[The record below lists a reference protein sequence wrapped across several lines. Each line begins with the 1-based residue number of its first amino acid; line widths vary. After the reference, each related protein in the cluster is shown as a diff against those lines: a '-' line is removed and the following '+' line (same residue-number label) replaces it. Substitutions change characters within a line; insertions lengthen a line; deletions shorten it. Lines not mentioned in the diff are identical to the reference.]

1 MRHELM
7 VKGKD
12 KRFSHDIA
20 IDQLKTDLISEL
32 PPDAQVSKVIF
43 EGPFVVIY
51 SLNPTVLMEDG
62 DIVKSLAKS
71 LRKRIVI
78 RSDVSVRRAKEEA
91 RARIMDIVPENAEIT
106 NVIFDDELGEVIIEA
121 KKPGAVIGRS
131 GTTLREIA
139 RDISWRPR
147 VVRSPPIQSQLIS
160 SIRKTL
166 TDKSEIRR
174 QALLNIGKRIHRT
187 KVIDDEYIR
196 LTGLGG
202 FSEVGRSCMVLETAE
217 TKILIDCGTNVGS
230 REPDQMFP
238 YFNAPEFNIADIDA
252 VLITHAHLDHSGLLP
267 FLFKWGYRGPV
278 YANDATL
285 SLMTLLQKDY
295 IEVAGRE
302 NKLVPYS
309 QRDIKRM
316 ILHTITR
323 RYGEVTDLSND
334 ARLTMTPAGHILG
347 SSIMHL
353 HIGDGRYNVGIV
365 NDFKGRRSRL
375 LDRANTKFPRLEAIV
390 MESTYGGPRDI
401 MPKRGDAE
409 IQLIKIIN
417 QTVKRGG
424 KVLIPSLAVGRPQEL
439 MIVLANYYRKRQ
451 LVDVPVHL
459 DGLIAE
465 ATAIHSCHPE
475 YLSTYLQDQI
485 FNEGQNPFL
494 CDIFHRVENQS
505 DRQSILTGKPVVIM
519 ATSGMLTGGNSV
531 EYFKGLAE
539 DPRNSIVFVSY
550 QAEGTLGRRIAS
562 GVKEIRS
569 IEDGRMKMLQVKME
583 IHQIDGFSGH
593 SDRGEIMNYF
603 RELTP
608 KPERVVLIHGQRKKS
623 QNLAKAL
630 SKRYNVKVEVP
641 LNLETLRF
649 N

>member
-1 MRHELM
+1 MTKE
-7 VKGKD
+7 KD
-12 KRFSHDIA
+12 KQFSRELA
-20 IDQLKTDLISEL
+20 IDQLKADLISEL
-32 PPDAQVSKVIF
+32 PPNAQVSKVVF

-78 RSDVSVRRAKEEA
+78 RSDVSVRRAKDEA
-91 RARIMDIVPENAEIT
+91 VARIMEIVPENAEIT
-106 NVIFDDELGEVIIEA
+106 NIIFDDELGEAIIEA

-131 GTTLREIA
+131 GATLREIA
-139 RDISWRPR
+139 SDISWRPR
-147 VVRSPPIQSQLIS
+147 VVRSPPIQSQLIN
-160 SIRKTL
+160 SIRSTL
-166 TDKSEIRR
+166 TNKSEIRKH
-174 QALLNIGKRIHRT
+174 ALLNIGKRIHRPR
-187 KVIDDEYIR
+187 VIEDEYIR

-202 FSEVGRSCMVLETAE
+202 FSEVGRSCFLLETAE
-217 TKILIDCGTNVGS
+217 TKILVDCGTNVGS
-230 REPDQMFP
+230 REPDQIFP
-238 YFNAPEFNIADIDA
+238 FFNVSEFNIAELDA
-252 VLITHAHLDHSGLLP
+252 VLITHAHLDHSGMLP

-309 QRDIKRM
+309 QRDIRRM

-334 ARLTMTPAGHILG
+334 VRLTMTPAGHILG
-347 SSIMHL
+347 SSIMHM
-353 HIGDGRYNVGIV
+353 HIGDGKYNIAIA
-365 NDFKGRRSRL
+365 NDFKGKRSRL
-375 LDRANTKFPRLEAIV
+375 LDRANTKFPRLEAII

-401 MPKRGDAE
+401 MPKRNDAE
-409 IQLIKIIN
+409 IQLVKIIN
-417 QTVKRGG
+417 QTVRRGG

-439 MIVLANYYRKRQ
+439 MVVLANYYRKRQ
-451 LVDVPVHL
+451 LVDVPIYL
-459 DGLIAE
+459 DGLISE

-475 YLSTYLQDQI
+475 YLSSYLQDQI
-485 FNEGQNPFL
+485 FNEGNNPFL
-494 CDIFHRVENQS
+494 SEIFNTVDDHNERH
-505 DRQSILTGKPVVIM
+505 SILTGKPVVIM

-531 EYFKGLAE
+531 EYFKEMAE
-539 DPRNSIVFVSY
+539 DSRNSIVFVSY

-569 IEDGRMKMLQVKME
+569 IEEGRMKMLQVKMD

-593 SDRGEIMNYF
+593 SDRAEIMNYF
-603 RELTP
+603 RELSP

-623 QNLAKAL
+623 QSLAQAI
-630 SKRYNVKVEVP
+630 SKRYHVKVDVP

>member
-1 MRHELM
+1 M
-7 VKGKD
+7 VREKD
-12 KRFSHDIA
+12 IRFSRELA
-20 IDQLKTDLISEL
+20 IDQLKADLISQL
-32 PPDAQVSKVIF
+32 PPDAQVSTVLF

-51 SLNPTVLMEDG
+51 SLNPTVLMENG
-62 DIVKSLAKS
+62 DIVKSLARS

-78 RSDVSVRRAKEEA
+78 RSDVTVRRSKEEA
-91 RARIMDIVPENAEIT
+91 RARIMEIVPENAEIT
-106 NVIFDDELGEVIIEA
+106 GIIFDDELGDVIIEA

-131 GTTLREIA
+131 GATLREIT
-139 RDISWRPR
+139 RDISWRPK
-147 VVRSPPIQSQLIS
+147 VVRSPPIQSELIN
-160 SIRKTL
+160 SIRRTL
-166 TDKSEIRR
+166 TSESETRR
-174 QALLNIGKRIHRT
+174 NALLNIGKRIHRP
-187 KVIDDEYIR
+187 KVIEDEFIR

-202 FSEVGRSCMVLETAE
+202 FSEVGRSCMLLETAE
-217 TKILIDCGTNVGS
+217 TKILVDCGTNVGS

-238 YFNAPEFNIADIDA
+238 FFNASEFDLTEIDA
-252 VLITHAHLDHSGLLP
+252 VLVTHAHLDHCGLIP
-267 FLFKWGYRGPV
+267 FLYKWGYRGPV
-278 YANDATL
+278 YSNDATL

-295 IEVAGRE
+295 IEVAARE
-302 NKLVPYS
+302 NRLVPYS
-309 QRDIKRM
+309 QRDIKKM

-334 ARLTMTPAGHILG
+334 IRLTMTPAGHILG

-353 HIGDGRYNVGIV
+353 HIGDGRYNLAIA
-365 NDFKGRRSRL
+365 NDFKGKRSRL
-375 LDRANTKFPRLEAIV
+375 LDRANTKFPRLECII

-401 MPKRGDAE
+401 MPRRNDAE

-417 QTVKRGG
+417 QTVRRGG

-439 MIVLANYYRKRQ
+439 MVVLANYFRKHK
-451 LVDVPVHL
+451 LVEVPVYL

-475 YLSTYLQDQI
+475 YLSSYLQDQI

-494 CDIFHRVENQS
+494 SEIFHNVDNQS
-505 DRQSILTGKPVVIM
+505 ERQAIIYGKPAVIM

-531 EYFKGLAE
+531 EYFRDMAE
-539 DPRNSIVFVSY
+539 DSRNSIVFVSY

-569 IEDGRMKMLQVKME
+569 IEDGRMKMLQVKMD

-593 SDRGEIMNYF
+593 SDRGEIMNFF
-603 RELTP
+603 RELSP
-608 KPERVVLIHGQRKKS
+608 KPERVVLIHGKRKKS
-623 QNLAKAL
+623 QSLGQAL
-630 SKRYNVKVEVP
+630 SKRYHIKVEVP
-641 LNLETLRF
+641 QNLETIRF

>member
-1 MRHELM
+1 M
-7 VKGKD
+7 VKEKE
-12 KRFSHDIA
+12 KQFSRELA
-20 IDQLKTDLISEL
+20 IEQLKADLISEL
-32 PPDAQVSKVIF
+32 PPDAQVSKVVF

-51 SLNPTVLMEDG
+51 SLNPTVLMENG

-78 RSDVSVRRAKEEA
+78 RSDLSVRRAKDEA
-91 RARIMDIVPENAEIT
+91 RARIMEIVPENAEIT

-139 RDISWRPR
+139 RDSMWRPR
-147 VVRSPPIQSQLIS
+147 VVRSPPIQSQLIN

-166 TDKSEIRR
+166 TDKSEIRK
-174 QALLNIGKRIHRT
+174 QALLNIGKRIHRP
-187 KVIDDEYIR
+187 KVIEDEYIR

-202 FSEVGRSCMVLETAE
+202 FSEVGRSCMLLETAE
-217 TKILIDCGTNVGS
+217 TKILIDCGINVGS

-238 YFNAPEFNIADIDA
+238 YFNVPEFDIADIDA
-252 VLITHAHLDHSGLLP
+252 VLITHAHLDHCGVLP
-267 FLFKWGYRGPV
+267 YLFKWGYRGPV

-302 NKLVPYS
+302 SRLVPYS

-334 ARLTMTPAGHILG
+334 IRLTMTPAGHILG
-347 SSIMHL
+347 SSIMHM
-353 HIGDGRYNVGIV
+353 HVGDGRYNIAIA
-365 NDFKGRRSRL
+365 NDFKGKRSRL

-390 MESTYGGPRDI
+390 MESTYAGPRDN

-409 IQLIKIIN
+409 IQLVKIIN

-424 KVLIPSLAVGRPQEL
+424 KVLIPSLAIGRPQEL
-439 MIVLANYYRKRQ
+439 MVVLANYYRKHQ
-451 LVDVPVHL
+451 LVDVPICL

-475 YLSTYLQDQI
+475 YLSSYLQDQI
-485 FNEGQNPFL
+485 FNEGHNPFL
-494 CDIFHRVENQS
+494 SEIFHRVDNQS
-505 DRQSILTGKPVVIM
+505 ERQSIVNGKPVVIL

-531 EYFKGLAE
+531 EYFKELAT
-539 DPRNSIVFVSY
+539 DPRNSIVFVSF

-569 IEDGRMKMLQVKME
+569 IEDGRMKMLPVKME

-593 SDRGEIMNYF
+593 SDRGEIINFF
-603 RELTP
+603 RELSP

-623 QNLAKAL
+623 QSLAQAL
-630 SKRYNVKVEVP
+630 SKRYHVKVDVP
-641 LNLETLRF
+641 SNLETIRF

>member
-1 MRHELM
+1 M
-7 VKGKD
+7 VKEKD
-12 KRFSHDIA
+12 KQFSRELA
-20 IDQLKTDLISEL
+20 IDHLKADLISEL
-32 PPDAQVSKVIF
+32 PPNAQVSKVVF

-51 SLNPTVLMEDG
+51 SLNPADLMENG

-78 RSDVSVRRAKEEA
+78 RSDVTVRREKEEA
-91 RARIMDIVPENAEIT
+91 RARILEIVPENAEIT
-106 NVIFDDELGEVIIEA
+106 NMIFEDELGEVIIEA

-131 GTTLREIA
+131 GTTLREIY
-139 RDISWRPR
+139 REISWRPK
-147 VVRSPPIQSQLIS
+147 VVRSPPIQSQLIK
-160 SIRKTL
+160 SIRNTL
-166 TDKSEIRR
+166 TAESELRKH
-174 QALLNIGKRIHRT
+174 ALLNIGKRIHRA
-187 KVIDDEYIR
+187 KVIYDSYIR

-202 FSEVGRSCMVLETAE
+202 FSEVGRSCMLLETAE
-217 TKILIDCGTNVGS
+217 TKILIDCGFNVGS

-238 YFNAPEFNIADIDA
+238 FFNAPEFDIADVDA
-252 VLITHAHLDHSGLLP
+252 VIVTHAHLDHSGLIP
-267 FLFKWGYRGPV
+267 FLYKWGYRGPV

-295 IEVAGRE
+295 IEVAERE
-302 NKLVPYS
+302 SKLVPYS
-309 QRDIKRM
+309 QRDIKNM

-334 ARLTMTPAGHILG
+334 IRLTMTPAGHILG
-347 SSIMHL
+347 SSIIHV
-353 HIGDGRYNVGIV
+353 HIGDGRYNLAIA

-375 LDRANTKFPRLEAIV
+375 LDRANTKFPRLEAIIL
-390 MESTYGGPRDI
+390 ESTYAGPRDI
-401 MPKRGDAE
+401 MPKRDDAE
-409 IQLIKIIN
+409 IQLVKIIN
-417 QTVKRGG
+417 QTTRRGG
-424 KVLIPSLAVGRPQEL
+424 KVLIPSLAVGRAQEL
-439 MIVLANYYRKRQ
+439 MVVLANFHRKRKMAE
-451 LVDVPVHL
+451 VPVYL

-475 YLSTYLQDQI
+475 YLSSYLQDQI
-485 FNEGQNPFL
+485 FNEGYNPFL
-494 CDIFHRVENQS
+494 SEIFNPVDNQS
-505 DRQSILTGKPVVIM
+505 KRKSIVEGKPAVIM

-531 EYFKGLAE
+531 EYFKDLAE

-569 IEDGRMKMLQVKME
+569 IEDGRMMMLPVKME

-593 SDRGEIMNYF
+593 SDRNEIMNYF
-603 RELTP
+603 RELSP
-608 KPERVVLIHGQRKKS
+608 KPERVVLIHGQRNKS
-623 QNLAKAL
+623 QSLAQAL
-630 SKRYNVKVEVP
+630 SKRYHIKVEVP

>member
-1 MRHELM
+1 MNKEKEKQFSREL
-7 VKGKD
+7 
-12 KRFSHDIA
+12 A
-20 IDQLKTDLISEL
+20 IDQLKADLISEL
-32 PPDAQVSKVIF
+32 PPNAQVSKVVF

-51 SLNPTVLMEDG
+51 SLNPTVLMENG

-78 RSDVSVRRAKEEA
+78 RSDVSVRRAKDEA
-91 RARIMDIVPENAEIT
+91 AARILEIVPENAEIT
-106 NVIFDDELGEVIIEA
+106 NVLFDDELGEVIIEA

-131 GTTLREIA
+131 GATLREIA

-147 VVRSPPIQSQLIS
+147 VVRSPPIQSKLIN

-166 TDKSEIRR
+166 TNKSEVRKH
-174 QALLNIGKRIHRT
+174 ALLNIGKRIHRPR
-187 KVIDDEYIR
+187 VIKEDIIR

-202 FSEVGRSCMVLETAE
+202 FSEVGRSCMLLETAE
-217 TKILIDCGTNVGS
+217 TKILIDCGINVGS
-230 REPDQMFP
+230 REPSQMFP
-238 YFNAPEFNIADIDA
+238 HFNASEFDIADIDA

-309 QRDIKRM
+309 QRDIRRM
-316 ILHTITR
+316 ILHTIAR

-334 ARLTMTPAGHILG
+334 IRLTMTPAGHILG

-353 HIGDGRYNVGIV
+353 HIGDGKYNIGIA
-365 NDFKGRRSRL
+365 NDFKARRSRL
-375 LDRANTKFPRLEAIV
+375 LDRANTKFPRLEAMI

-401 MPKRGDAE
+401 MPKRNDAE
-409 IQLIKIIN
+409 IQLVKIIN
-417 QTVKRGG
+417 QTVRRGG

-439 MIVLANYYRKRQ
+439 MVVLVNYYRKRQ
-451 LVDVPVHL
+451 LVDVPIYL

-475 YLSTYLQDQI
+475 YLSSYLQDQI
-485 FNEGQNPFL
+485 FNEGLNPFL
-494 CDIFHRVENQS
+494 NEIFHTVDNQNE
-505 DRQSILTGKPVVIM
+505 RKAILSGKPVVIM
-519 ATSGMLTGGNSV
+519 TTSGMLTGGNSV
-531 EYFKGLAE
+531 EYFKELAD

-569 IEDGRMKMLQVKME
+569 IEDGRMKMLPVKME
-583 IHQIDGFSGH
+583 IHQVDGFSGH
-593 SDRGEIMNYF
+593 SDKNEIMNYF
-603 RELTP
+603 RELSP
-608 KPERVVLIHGQRKKS
+608 KPERIVLIHGQRNKS
-623 QNLAKAL
+623 QSLAQAL
-630 SKRYNVKVEVP
+630 SKRFHVKADVP
-641 LNLETLRF
+641 QNLETLRF

>member
-1 MRHELM
+1 MHKE
-7 VKGKD
+7 KE
-12 KRFSHDIA
+12 KRFSRELA
-20 IDQLKTDLISEL
+20 IDQLKADLISEL
-32 PPDAQVSKVIF
+32 PPNAQVSNVVF

-51 SLNPTVLMEDG
+51 SLNPTVLMENG

-78 RSDVSVRRAKEEA
+78 RSDVSVRRAKDEA
-91 RARIMDIVPENAEIT
+91 AARILEIVPENAEIT
-106 NVIFDDELGEVIIEA
+106 NVLFDDELGEVIIEA

-147 VVRSPPIQSQLIS
+147 VVRSPPIQSKLIN

-166 TDKSEIRR
+166 TNKSEIRK
-174 QALLNIGKRIHRT
+174 QALLNIGKRIHRPT
-187 KVIDDEYIR
+187 VIEDETIR

-202 FSEVGRSCMVLETAE
+202 FSEVGRSCMLLETAE
-217 TKILIDCGTNVGS
+217 TKILIDCGINVGS
-230 REPDQMFP
+230 REPNQMFP
-238 YFNAPEFNIADIDA
+238 HFNASEFDIADIDA

-302 NKLVPYS
+302 NKLVPYN
-309 QRDIKRM
+309 QRDIRRM
-316 ILHTITR
+316 ILHTIAR

-334 ARLTMTPAGHILG
+334 IRLTMTPAGHILG
-347 SSIMHL
+347 SSIMHM
-353 HIGDGRYNVGIV
+353 HIGDGKYNIAIA
-365 NDFKGRRSRL
+365 NDFKARRSRL
-375 LDRANTKFPRLEAIV
+375 LDRANTKFPRLEAMI

-401 MPKRGDAE
+401 MPKRNDAE
-409 IQLIKIIN
+409 IQLVKIIN

-439 MIVLANYYRKRQ
+439 MVVLTNYYRKRQ
-451 LVDVPVHL
+451 LVDVPIYL

-475 YLSTYLQDQI
+475 YLSSYLQDQI
-485 FNEGQNPFL
+485 FNEGHNPFL
-494 CDIFHRVENQS
+494 NEIFHTVENQS
-505 DRQSILTGKPVVIM
+505 ERYSILSGKPVVIM

-531 EYFKGLAE
+531 EYFKELAE

-569 IEDGRMKMLQVKME
+569 IEDGRMKMLPVKME
-583 IHQIDGFSGH
+583 IHQVDGFSGH
-593 SDRGEIMNYF
+593 SDKNEIMNYF
-603 RELTP
+603 RELSP
-608 KPERVVLIHGQRKKS
+608 KPERIVLIHGQRKKS
-623 QNLAKAL
+623 QSLAQAL
-630 SKRYNVKVEVP
+630 SKRFHVKVDVP
-641 LNLETLRF
+641 QNLETLRF
-649 N
+649 T

>member
-1 MRHELM
+1 M
-7 VKGKD
+7 VKD
-12 KRFSHDIA
+12 KEKRYSRELA
-20 IDQLKTDLISEL
+20 IDKLKADLISEL
-32 PPDAQVSKVIF
+32 PPNAQVSQVVF

-51 SLNPTVLMEDG
+51 SLNPTVLMENG

-78 RSDVSVRRAKEEA
+78 RSDVTVRRAKEEA
-91 RARIMDIVPENAEIT
+91 RARVMEIVPENAEIT
-106 NVIFDDELGEVIIEA
+106 NIIFDDELGEVIIEA
-121 KKPGAVIGRS
+121 RKPGAVIGRS

-139 RDISWRPR
+139 RDISWRPK
-147 VVRSPPIQSQLIS
+147 VVRSPPIQSQLIN
-160 SIRKTL
+160 SIRNTL
-166 TDKSEIRR
+166 TTKSEMRR
-174 QALLNIGKRIHRT
+174 HALLNIGKRIHRS
-187 KVIDDEYIR
+187 KVIDDDYIR

-202 FSEVGRSCMVLETAE
+202 FSEVGRSCMLLETAE
-217 TKILIDCGTNVGS
+217 TKVLIDCGTNVGS
-230 REPDQMFP
+230 REPNQMFP
-238 YFNAPEFNIADIDA
+238 YFNAPEFDIAEIDA

-309 QRDIKRM
+309 SRDIKRM

-323 RYGEVTDLSND
+323 RYGEVTDLSNNV
-334 ARLTMTPAGHILG
+334 RLTMTPAGHILG
-347 SSIMHL
+347 SSIMHM
-353 HIGDGRYNVGIV
+353 HVGDGRYNIAIA

-375 LDRANTKFPRLEAIV
+375 LDRANTKFPRLEAVI
-390 MESTYGGPRDI
+390 MESTNGGPRDI

-409 IQLIKIIN
+409 VQLIKIIN

-439 MIVLANYYRKRQ
+439 MVVLANYYRKHQ
-451 LVDVPVHL
+451 LIDVPVYL

-475 YLSTYLQDQI
+475 YLSSFLQDQI
-485 FNEGQNPFL
+485 FNEGHNPFL
-494 CDIFHRVENQS
+494 SEIFHRVENQNE
-505 DRQSILTGKPVVIM
+505 RQSILQGKPVVIM

-539 DPRNSIVFVSY
+539 DSRNSIVFVSY

-569 IEDGRMKMLQVKME
+569 VQDGRMKMLQVKME

-593 SDRGEIMNYF
+593 SDRGEIMNFF
-603 RELTP
+603 RELNP
-608 KPERVVLIHGQRKKS
+608 KPERVVLVHGQRKKS
-623 QNLAKAL
+623 QSLAQAL
-630 SKRYNVKVEVP
+630 SKRYHVKVDVP

-649 N
+649 K